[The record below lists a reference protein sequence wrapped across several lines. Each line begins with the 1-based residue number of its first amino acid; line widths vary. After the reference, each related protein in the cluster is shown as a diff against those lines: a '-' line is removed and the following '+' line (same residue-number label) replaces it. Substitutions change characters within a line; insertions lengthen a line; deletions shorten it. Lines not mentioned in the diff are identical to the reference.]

1 MATVNDVYN
10 YIDFFAPFN
19 TQAEWD
25 NSGLLV
31 GDVNAEVTKILF
43 ALDCTDDVINQA
55 IKTTANLIIT
65 HHPVIF
71 KPIST
76 VTQDSLAYKLVKNNI
91 SIICAHTNY
100 DKADDGVNDL
110 LCKEIGY
117 NEFIKFGEFI
127 NIIELD
133 KPISSNELLNRVKKA
148 LGGIVRFNSVSGN
161 IDRIA
166 VCSGSGCDFLS
177 VAKESGCNAL
187 LTGDAS
193 HHDFLDADEMGILL
207 IAAGH
212 FETENLAVLP
222 LMKKIKNEFGVP
234 CEIAQQKTPINTI

>member
-1 MATVNDVYN
+1 MATVRDIYN
-10 YIDFFAPFN
+10 YIDFIAPFD

-31 GDVNAEVTKILF
+31 GNENSEVTKIIF
-43 ALDCTDDVINQA
+43 ALDATNDVINQA
-55 IKTTANLIIT
+55 IESGVNLIVT

-76 VTQDSLAYKLVKNNI
+76 VTQDSLVYKLVKNNI

-100 DKADDGVNDL
+100 DKADNGVNDL
-110 LCKEIGY
+110 LCKEIGF
-117 NEFIKFGEFI
+117 NEFIKFGEFL

-133 KPISSNELLNRVKKA
+133 KPIPSNQLLNKVKKA
-148 LGGIVRFNSVSGN
+148 LDGVIRFNSVSDN

-166 VCSGSGCDFLS
+166 VCSGSGSDFLS

-187 LTGDAS
+187 ITGDAS
-193 HHDFLDADEMGILL
+193 HHSFLDADEMGILL

-212 FETENLAVLP
+212 FETENLSIKP
-222 LMKKIKNEFGVP
+222 LMARIKNEFNVP
-234 CEIAQQKTPINTI
+234 CALAYQNSPINVI